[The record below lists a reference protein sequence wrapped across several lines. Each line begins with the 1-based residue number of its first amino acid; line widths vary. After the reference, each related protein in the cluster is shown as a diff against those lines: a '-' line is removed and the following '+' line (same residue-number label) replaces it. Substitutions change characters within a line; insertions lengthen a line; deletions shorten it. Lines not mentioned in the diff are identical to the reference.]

1 MLRGTPFSMAE
12 HPMSKPHQSDALDL
26 ASRIAKR
33 DLSVRE
39 ATEAAIATIEKQNS
53 VLNAVVADRFD
64 EARAEADEMDRSRP
78 EQAGPLWGVP
88 FLLKDVNLYSAV
100 LPTRFASRF
109 FATAQPKGDS
119 TMVHR
124 WREGGLVVLGTTNTP
139 EFAGDFTTEP
149 LAYGPYRNPWN
160 AGVTVGGSSGG
171 AAAAVASGMVPMA
184 HGTDL
189 GGSIRIPAACCGVF
203 GFKPSVGLNPL
214 GPWWD
219 EIAGGLDSDHVLTRS
234 VRDSAAALDLTA
246 GPDRGTRI
254 GRQAPAGGY
263 LAVLD
268 GTIGPL
274 RIGLTTKD
282 PYGRPAGAAQVA
294 AAEKAALF
302 LEAMGHVVVPYDFPV
317 EAQSGPW
324 FDSLWIVEVLHLVEE
339 RARELGRQPE
349 RDELEPMTWAF
360 IEQAKQLSAMDLLQA
375 RLKMTAVAQAI
386 GRSMT
391 EVDLVLSPAL
401 REDPAPLGSLTYAAC
416 GSDLQKWV
424 ERGYG
429 FAPFATP
436 ANLAGQPSAVLPVSL
451 TLSGLPVAV
460 QITGRPGDDAL
471 VLGVSKALEDAIGW
485 AGLPV

>member
-1 MLRGTPFSMAE
+1 MAE
-12 HPMSKPHQSDALDL
+12 HPMSIRTQTDALDL
-26 ASRIAKR
+26 AAQIARR

-39 ATEAAIATIEKQNS
+39 ATDAAIGSIERQNPT
-53 VLNAVVADRFD
+53 LNAVVAERFAA
-64 EARAEADEMDRSRP
+64 ARAEADEMDQRRP
-78 EQAGPLWGVP
+78 ERPGPLWGVP
-88 FLLKDVNLYSAV
+88 FLLKDVNLYSSV

-119 TMVHR
+119 TMVRR

-149 LAYGPYRNPWN
+149 LAYGPCRNPWN
-160 AGVTVGGSSGG
+160 IGVTVGGSSGG
-171 AAAAVASGMVPMA
+171 AGAAVASGMVPLA

-219 EIAGGLDSDHVLTRS
+219 EIAGGLDADHVLTRS

-246 GPDRGTRI
+246 GPDRGTRN
-254 GRQAPAGGY
+254 GRQTPTGGF
-263 LAVLD
+263 LRGLD
-268 GTIGPL
+268 AATGPL
-274 RIGLTTKD
+274 RIGLTTKN
-282 PYGRPAGAAQVA
+282 PYGQSAGAAQVA
-294 AAEKAALF
+294 AAEKVAHL
-302 LEAMGHVVVPYDFPV
+302 LEAMGHVVMPYDFPV
-317 EAQSGPW
+317 EAQFGPW

-349 RDELEPMTWAF
+349 RDELEPMTWAY
-360 IEQAKQLSAMDLLQA
+360 IEQARRLSALDLLEA
-375 RLKMTAVAQAI
+375 RLKMTTVAQAI
-386 GRSMT
+386 GRSMR

-401 REDPAPLGSLTYAAC
+401 GEDPAPLNTLTFAAC
-416 GSDLQKWV
+416 GSDILKWL

-429 FAPFATP
+429 FAPYATP

-451 TLSGLPVAV
+451 TASGLPVAV
-460 QITGRPGDDAL
+460 QVTGRPGADAV
-471 VLGVSKALEDAIGW
+471 VLGVSHALEGAIGW
-485 AGLPV
+485 AGLPG